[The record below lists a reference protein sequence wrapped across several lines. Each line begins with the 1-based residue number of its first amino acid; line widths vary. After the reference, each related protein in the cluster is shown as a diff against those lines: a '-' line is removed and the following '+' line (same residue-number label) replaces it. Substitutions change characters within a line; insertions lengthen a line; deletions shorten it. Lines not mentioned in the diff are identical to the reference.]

1 MKIPGNAIRQGMV
14 IMYKDKLCLVIKAE
28 HRTPGNLR
36 AFNQI
41 EMQDIQSGTKYND
54 RFSASETVERARLEQ
69 KDNQFLYEEGDMLV
83 FMDSETY
90 EQTSIP
96 KALVGEQAE
105 FLEPNM
111 KCIIE
116 LHEERPLSVTLPETT
131 IVRIKETEPTTKG
144 QTASAS
150 YKPAILENGA
160 RVMIPPYLAEG
171 ERIVVRIAEREYV
184 ERAKG

>member
-69 KDNQFLYEEGDMLV
+69 KDHQYLYDEGDMLV
-83 FMDSETY
+83 FMDSESY
-90 EQTSIP
+90 EQTHLP
-96 KALVGEQAE
+96 KELVGDQAD

-111 KCIIE
+111 KVVIE
-116 LHEERPLSVTLPETT
+116 THEGRPLSVTLPETAVVT
-131 IVRIKETEPTTKG
+131 IKETEPTTKG
-144 QTASAS
+144 QTASSS
-150 YKPAILENGA
+150 YKPAILDNG
-160 RVMIPPYLAEG
+160 
-171 ERIVVRIAEREYV
+171 VRIMVPPHIGSGTRIIVDVYEQAYV
-184 ERAKG
+184 GKAG

>member
-69 KDNQFLYEEGDMLV
+69 KDHQYLYDEGDMLV
-83 FMDSETY
+83 FMDSESY
-90 EQTSIP
+90 EQTSLP
-96 KALVGEQAE
+96 KDLVGEQAD

-111 KCIIE
+111 KVIIE
-116 LHEERPLSVTLPETT
+116 THEGRPLSVTLPETT
-131 IVRIKETEPTTKG
+131 IATIKETEPTVKG
-144 QTASAS
+144 QTASSS

-160 RVMIPPYLAEG
+160 RVMIPPYLSEG
-171 ERIVVRIAEREYV
+171 ERIVVRIADREYV